1 MFGILILFLGVLS
14 KEENDLHVLFDKN
27 YKQFLDKNEISMLF
41 FFTPQCGHC
50 ERFQPEV
57 EKAAKQLKEEGYPF
71 AKVDGHNYKDIA
83 KQFEV
88 NGFPSVV
95 LSQ

>member
-50 ERFQPEV
+50 ERF
-57 EKAAKQLKEEGYPF
+57 
-71 AKVDGHNYKDIA
+71 
-83 KQFEV
+83 
-88 NGFPSVV
+88 
-95 LSQ
+95 